1 MLKKFLKIILKPL
14 FVFFLIFCFFSAW
27 YFVSSLDYAKIDKKD
42 LPFFVIQQGK
52 LSQKQ
57 IADLTKLNDAKNIW
71 IISDKKD
78 YNKATEL
85 IKQSADAISYA
96 NQVGRLDLVSILLGV
111 IATILGLGGLLGFM
125 HIKEGVD
132 VKTQVAVNE
141 NKNQLDQ
148 KIKEIE
154 KDTNK
159 HFEALS
165 KKYFEDGGKA
175 SKIIARS
182 VAQEL
187 DKNKTEIEDEDEE
200 ELN

>member
-1 MLKKFLKIILKPL
+1 MQKIFKSSDLAMLIPFVL
-14 FVFFLIFCFFSAW
+14 FGIWSVF
-27 YFVSSLDYAKIDKKD
+27 SLRDYHKIDKNKI
-42 LPFFVIQQGK
+42 PAFIIQQGK
-52 LSQKQ
+52 LSKNQ
-57 IADLTKLNDAKNIW
+57 IADLTKLSDAKNIW
-71 IISDKKD
+71 VINDNKD
-78 YNKATEL
+78 FNRATEL

-96 NQVGRLDLVSILLGV
+96 NQIGRLDLVSILLGI
-111 IATILGLGGLLGFM
+111 IAIIFGFAGIVGFM

-165 KKYFEDGGKA
+165 KKYFEDGGQA

-187 DKNKTEIEDEDEE
+187 DKNKTGIEDEDEE

>member
-1 MLKKFLKIILKPL
+1 
-14 FVFFLIFCFFSAW
+14 
-27 YFVSSLDYAKIDKKD
+27 
-42 LPFFVIQQGK
+42 
-52 LSQKQ
+52 
-57 IADLTKLNDAKNIW
+57 
-71 IISDKKD
+71 
-78 YNKATEL
+78 
-85 IKQSADAISYA
+85 
-96 NQVGRLDLVSILLGV
+96 LVSILLGV
-111 IATILGLGGLLGFM
+111 ITTILGLAGIVGFM

-165 KKYFEDGGKA
+165 KKYFEDGGQA